1 VEHFVDFGTTATTDA
16 VVRLEP
22 TADAS
27 EILAPQLSECTIGG
41 SVNRGDIT
49 AGEPEQSSVI
59 MP

>member
-1 VEHFVDFGTTATTDA
+1 MDFGTTATTDA